1 MSEGIESLTQNE
13 LDYLKGMKDAWATA
27 LYLSLS
33 KKEDLEKVFNTDIK
47 TSDIMVDVLSHY
59 TPTEVK
65 NMLDKYYQNND
76 K

>member
-13 LDYLKGMKDAWATA
+13 LDYLKGMKDAWGTA

-33 KKEDLEKVFNTDIK
+33 KKEDLEKVFNTNIK

-65 NMLDKYYQNND
+65 NMLDEYYQNND